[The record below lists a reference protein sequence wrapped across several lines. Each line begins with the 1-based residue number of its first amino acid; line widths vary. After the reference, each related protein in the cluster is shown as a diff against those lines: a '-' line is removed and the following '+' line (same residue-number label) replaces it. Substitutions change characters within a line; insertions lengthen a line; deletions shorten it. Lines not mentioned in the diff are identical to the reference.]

1 MRSHDAPREE
11 CVAHLLLKAVHR
23 VVVAVNGVGGPVAP
37 GGLNRVRSG
46 HLGGESNES
55 LNCLS
60 VAGNVL
66 EILHKGT
73 AGGVSGNL
81 LYLSSSQRHGDR
93 RLSETCKF
101 ERLDQHVICLCFPA
115 HHRFLEL
122 SDLGWLALVSFR
134 SMNMGVTVIPRHL
147 NLVSDSCCLVYGFV

>member
-1 MRSHDAPREE
+1 MVGPHTMQS
-11 CVAHLLLKAVHR
+11 VAHLLLKAVLR
-23 VVVAVNGVGGPVAP
+23 VVEVVNRV
-37 GGLNRVRSG
+37 GGLNQVGSG
-46 HLGGESNES
+46 HLGGQSNKS

-81 LYLSSSQRHGDR
+81 VYLSSSQRHGDR
-93 RLSETCKF
+93 RLCEVCKF
-101 ERLDQHVICLCFPA
+101 ERLDHHVICFCVSV

-122 SDLGWLALVSFR
+122 PDLDWLV
-134 SMNMGVTVIPRHL
+134 L
-147 NLVSDSCCLVYGFV
+147 NQTGSC